1 MLKEESKINWEWIVS
16 LYTVHVL
23 VITTGLTRIF
33 LVHKQKKCLICG
45 LEIYIITC
53 FKVPPYKDKLIKGN
67 KHLYHVH
74 IHVCKHVRFP
84 SFIFYTTFFIVFA
97 QAVLRHGDDSFTCNY

>member
-33 LVHKQKKCLICG
+33 LVHKQMICG

-67 KHLYHVH
+67 KLLYNVH